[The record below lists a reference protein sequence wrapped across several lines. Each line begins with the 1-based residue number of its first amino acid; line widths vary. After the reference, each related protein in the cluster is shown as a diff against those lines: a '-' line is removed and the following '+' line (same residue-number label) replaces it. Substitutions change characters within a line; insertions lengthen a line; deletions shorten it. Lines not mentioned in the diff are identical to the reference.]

1 MTTLISP
8 LFTAADASD
17 VLGELRQLDN
27 DLLEKI
33 GAELERAL
41 SGDLDAVRIY
51 VSHYRRLSCHVAREA
66 ELEWTDVLIDLLTSA
81 ASDVPFLPWTAH
93 FDLGD
98 AVGLGLTSR
107 ARELLGSEPLARDEG
122 APHLLVEVAFAHRF
136 IERVR
141 YFLSHPD
148 DVEPMQRL
156 MSALDLSKTELG
168 GLFGVSR
175 QAVDRWKRDGIPADR
190 QEKVSALL
198 ALVDLLERKLKPG
211 RLPGVARRPASAY
224 GGETMFDLVRNDRH
238 GELLESTRTSFD
250 WHVSA

>member
-8 LFTAADASD
+8 LFTAADAAD

-27 DLLEKI
+27 GLLENI
-33 GAELERAL
+33 GTELERAL
-41 SGDLDAVRIY
+41 SGDLDAVRSY
-51 VSHYRRLSCHVAREA
+51 VSHYRTLSCHVAREA
-66 ELEWTDVLIDLLTSA
+66 ELEWTDVLIDLLANA
-81 ASDVPFLPWTAH
+81 ASDVPFLPWTAD

-107 ARELLGSEPLARDEG
+107 ARELVGSEPLTRDEG
-122 APHLLVEVAFAHRF
+122 APHLPVEVASAHRF

-148 DVEPMQRL
+148 DEEPLQRL
-156 MSALDLSKTELG
+156 LSALDLSKTELG

-175 QAVDRWKRDGIPADR
+175 QAVDRWRRDGVPAER
-190 QEKVSALL
+190 QEKLSALL

-211 RLPGVARRPASAY
+211 RLSGVARRPAAAY
-224 GGETMFDLVRNDRH
+224 DGETMLDLIRQDRH